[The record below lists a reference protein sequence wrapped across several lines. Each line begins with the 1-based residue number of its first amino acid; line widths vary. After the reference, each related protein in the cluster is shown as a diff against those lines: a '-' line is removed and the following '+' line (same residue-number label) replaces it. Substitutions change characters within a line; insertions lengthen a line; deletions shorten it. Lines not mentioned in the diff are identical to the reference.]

1 MAARLFFAVPLDRIN
16 QLALIR
22 QQARLSGVL
31 SRPEMAEGEKKPH
44 RPARL
49 VPVANLHLT
58 LAFLG
63 NVTQSQRQA
72 LLARWQTLAVPRVTL
87 TLDGLAHWPR
97 ARVICLTTQ
106 YTPPPLSQLAN
117 ALRRDAAC
125 HGLHASQRGF
135 RPHIT
140 LFRDVGPLPAGPLTL
155 TQPITLTI
163 NKVALMES
171 VFEPGGVR
179 YQSIKTWE

>member
-1 MAARLFFAVPLDRIN
+1 MAARLFFAVPLDRIT

-22 QQARLSGVL
+22 QQAHLGTALPPNGQARVV
-31 SRPEMAEGEKKPH
+31 
-44 RPARL
+44 PA
-49 VPVANLHLT
+49 ANLHIT

-72 LLARWQTLAVPRVTL
+72 LLARWQNLTVPRVEL
-87 TLDGLAHWPR
+87 TFDSLAHWPR
-97 ARVICLTTQ
+97 AGVLCLAARQ
-106 YTPPPLSQLAN
+106 IPAPLTQLAN
-117 ALRRDAAC
+117 ALRRDAAR

-140 LFRDVGPLPAGPLTL
+140 LFRGVESLGTDPQTLTPAPLT
-155 TQPITLTI
+155 IKV
-163 NKVALMES
+163 NRVALMES

-179 YQSIKTWE
+179 YESLKSWE